1 MKLFPLLIT
10 LLQACIMEALVP
22 THTSNYSSFQL
33 LFLFRSLCL
42 RNMATPLQIGDTF
55 PDILAAKNAIHGF
68 MASNAESFKTAHSD
82 KTRVILLCK
91 LEGCLFRIRAF
102 DTKKRGVTITHLVPH
117 SCSPST
123 HYTSSAALCHIFC
136 HIIEQQLLIIQGSPQ
151 SRFSQMRGFSSLTR
165 SHINRPIG

>member
-1 MKLFPLLIT
+1 MSQIPYFCVFNSHIPYFLHYLILIYHTFQKYGISDMNLLPLLIT

-22 THTSNYSSFQL
+22 THTSNCPSLQL

-91 LEGCLFRIRAF
+91 LDGCSFRIRGF
-102 DTKKRGVTITHLVPH
+102 YKKKMRVSHSPLGPH
-117 SCSPST
+117 
-123 HYTSSAALCHIFC
+123 FF
-136 HIIEQQLLIIQGSPQ
+136 
-151 SRFSQMRGFSSLTR
+151 FSISY
-165 SHINRPIG
+165 